1 MKYIVNNKKF
11 ASLVAACQYADAIHR
26 KTGVFV
32 SVEAIR
38 PRLGGVSEPLLVY
51 DESDDDSEERDFDES

>member
-1 MKYIVNNKKF
+1 MAGDYQEIIMKYIVNNRKKF
-11 ASLVAACQYADAIHR
+11 ANLVAACQYADAIHR

-38 PRLGGVSEPLLVY
+38 PRLGGVAEPLLVY
-51 DESDDDSEERDFDES
+51 

>member
-1 MKYIVNNKKF
+1 MKYIVNNRKKF
-11 ASLVAACQYADAIHR
+11 ANLVAACQYADAIHR

-38 PRLGGVSEPLLVY
+38 PRLGGVAEPLLVY
-51 DESDDDSEERDFDES
+51 